1 MRSIA
6 SLALL
11 LLLGLLSPLPLNV
24 NASIW
29 GRSSAIG
36 AGAGIVNSNN
46 NNNND
51 QISWTSDIE
60 SPLDGLKHGNGHGQG
75 HGHGRKQDPFDTFV
89 KHFSASRSGT
99 DTYLQT
105 EITNLYPKSHVLVTQ
120 DYYFDIFRY
129 AAGSDSG
136 SANDSAPPPPSV
148 IIREDKD
155 IQSLKREIYLKP
167 LRRREGAG
175 VVVDNVVFGGWDVA
189 WKEHDFKVIV
199 ATWAESFRQ
208 VTQWHIIADDNP
220 KAIQAARSFIQACSE
235 FGSTYKDVVW
245 VFEQGYWR
253 PDRGLWESVQQ
264 ASWDD
269 VVLDEKFKRALQSDY
284 RSFYK
289 SEKTYKDLGVPWKRG
304 LILLGPPGNGK
315 TISLKALMKEVTVP
329 TLYVRSFHSWGGD
342 ELGIKDI
349 FARARAEAP
358 CVLVLEDLDSLIN
371 DMNRSFFLNQ
381 VDGLED
387 NDGLLIIGTTN
398 HFDRLDPALS
408 SRPSRFDRK
417 YTFPNPSRSQ
427 RRDYAIWW
435 QEKLSTNDEIEF
447 PDTLL
452 DEFADRTGNFSFA
465 YMKEAFISTLLTIAS
480 DKIEHG
486 HEDSSALLNTEV
498 GSTSTTTT
506 DSGRGNGS
514 SADKPNFREIL
525 LDQIENLR
533 KELES
538 NPSLSSSGTASAAGG
553 GAASDMGGGFMYGG
567 GGGGGG
573 GGYGDLMA
581 YRQMEEQERGKRSA
595 IFQIPWI
602 N

>member
-1 MRSIA
+1 MRF
-6 SLALL
+6 
-11 LLLGLLSPLPLNV
+11 LLGLAVLGCLVSPFAR
-24 NASIW
+24 ASVW
-29 GRSSAIG
+29 NGQGS
-36 AGAGIVNSNN
+36 
-46 NNNND
+46 NND
-51 QISWTSDIE
+51 QISWIDA
-60 SPLDGLKHGNGHGQG
+60 DANNVKHGHD
-75 HGHGRKQDPFDTFV
+75 HGHGAKRNVFDTFV

-99 DTYLQT
+99 DVYLQT
-105 EITNLYPKSHVLVTQ
+105 EINALYPKSHILVTQ

-129 AAGSDSG
+129 AAGSS
-136 SANDSAPPPPSV
+136 NESV
-148 IIREDKD
+148 LIREDKD
-155 IQSLKREIYLKP
+155 IQSIKREIYLKP

-175 VVVDNVVFGGWDVA
+175 IEVESVVFGGWDVA
-189 WKEHDFKVIV
+189 WKDHDFKVIV
-199 ATWAESFRQ
+199 ATWPEAFRQ
-208 VTQWHIIADDNP
+208 VTQWHIVSDDKP
-220 KAIQAARSFIQACSE
+220 SSVQAARSFIQACSE
-235 FGSTYKDVVW
+235 FGATYKDVVW

-253 PDRGLWESVQQ
+253 PDRGLWESVQK

-269 VVLDEKFKRALQSDY
+269 VVLDDKFKKALQSDY
-284 RSFYK
+284 RSFYR

-315 TISLKALMKEVTVP
+315 TISLKALMKEVQVP
-329 TLYVRSFHSWGGD
+329 TLYVKSFHSWAGD
-342 ELGIKDI
+342 ELGIREV

-358 CVLVLEDLDSLIN
+358 CVLILEDLDSLIN
-371 DMNRSFFLNQ
+371 DLNRSFFLNQ

-398 HFDRLDPALS
+398 HVERLDPALS

-417 YTFPNPSRSQ
+417 YTFPNPSRAQ

-435 QEKLSTNDEIEF
+435 QDRLSTNDEIDF

-452 DEFADRTGNFSFA
+452 DEFADKTGNFSFA

-480 DKIEHG
+480 EKIEHG
-486 HEDSSALLNTEV
+486 EFASSQEIKADAA
-498 GSTSTTTT
+498 ST
-506 DSGRGNGS
+506 DDKKPDFRG
-514 SADKPNFREIL
+514 IL

-538 NPSLSSSGTASAAGG
+538 NPSLSSTNGNDSSAGG
-553 GAASDMGGGFMYGG
+553 GGLGGTGGMGSGFMYSGG
-567 GGGGGG
+567 GA

-581 YRQMEEQERGKRSA
+581 YRQMEEQERGKRST